1 MEPVSTRLFRDDLRS
16 REPADS
22 DHSFSNWILFIGNLW
37 ESQKAFVDFI
47 SAFVFSVCV
56 TILTGKHIFSLD
68 HDQLVWL
75 DSITRLNA

>member
-68 HDQLVWL
+68 HDPHTNLAKKRGL
-75 DSITRLNA
+75 L